1 MGDQKNLLLAILAS
15 LVVLLGFQLL
25 FPAEEIPNNNIT
37 QEKEESFAPVPEAI
51 AEMPKARNEIISES
65 ERIKINNQYIEGSI
79 TLTGARIDDIIL
91 KNYLTDL
98 SPNSDKVK
106 YLSPKGSSDS
116 YFAEYG
122 WVSTNNNIKLPD
134 ANSIWTSN
142 KNTIST
148 NSPVVLSWDNG
159 NGLIFKRT
167 INIDEEYMFSIEQ
180 TIINNTSEKISLYPY
195 GLLNRTG
202 YPKLSGLFIL
212 HEGPIGVL
220 NDRVKELDYDDLE
233 EEKKLSEKSNTGWLG
248 ITDKYWLAALIPD
261 QNFEFEGFFQSFD
274 QSENIKFQTSYL
286 GPQINITPNSER
298 SYSSRFYTG
307 AKELPILD
315 KHEKNGIPMFDKA
328 IDFGWFYV
336 ITKPLAYLLNFFS
349 SYLGNV
355 GLAIIALTICIR
367 IILFPLANKSFKSMS
382 KMKVL
387 QPKMMEIRE
396 RYGNDKV
403 QMQKEVMALYKK
415 EKANPLAGCLPI
427 LLQIPVFFAL
437 YKVLTVTLEMRQ
449 APFYGWI
456 KDLSVPDPYSVFNLF
471 GIIPIDLPSFLII
484 GIWPLLMGGT
494 MFLQQKL
501 NPAPPDPVQAKVMA
515 MLPLIFIFLFA
526 QFAAGLVLYWTCNN
540 VLSIAQQWIIMRK
553 LDNEKQEK

>member
-25 FPAEEIPNNNIT
+25 FPAEEIPKNNT
-37 QEKEESFAPVPEAI
+37 VLDREDSFAPTPEVI
-51 AEMPKARNEIISES
+51 TEMPKARNEIIDES
-65 ERIKINNQYIEGSI
+65 ERININNQYINGSI

-98 SPNSDKVK
+98 SPNSENVK
-106 YLSPKGSSDS
+106 YLSPKGSNNS

-122 WVSTNNNIKLPD
+122 WVSTNSDIELPKPNTVWISDKNI
-134 ANSIWTSN
+134 
-142 KNTIST
+142 ISP
-148 NSPVVLSWDNG
+148 NSPVTLTWDNG
-159 NGLIFKRT
+159 NGLIFKRK
-167 INIDEEYMFSIEQ
+167 ISIDNEYMFNIEQ
-180 TIINNTSEKISLYPY
+180 IVTNNTSKDINLYPY

-202 YPKLSGLFIL
+202 FPKLSGLFIL

-220 NDRVKELDYDDLE
+220 NDRVKEIDYDDLE
-233 EEKKLSEKSNTGWLG
+233 DEKKISEKSNNGWLG
-248 ITDKYWLAALIPD
+248 ITDKYWLAALIPN
-261 QNFEFEGFFQSFD
+261 QKLSFEAFFQSFD
-274 QSENIKFQTSYL
+274 HTENIKFQTSYL
-286 GPQINITPNSER
+286 GPQINIRPNSE
-298 SYSSRFYTG
+298 SAYSSRFYTG

-315 KHEKNGIPMFDKA
+315 KHEKNDIPMFDKA

-456 KDLSVPDPYSVFNLF
+456 KDLSVPDPYSIFNLF
-471 GIIPIDLPSFLII
+471 GLIPIDLPSFLII
-484 GIWPLLMGGT
+484 GIWPLLMGAT

-515 MLPLIFIFLFA
+515 MLPFIFIFLFA

-540 VLSIAQQWIIMRK
+540 VLSIAQQWIIMKK
-553 LDNEKQEK
+553 LDNEKQAK

>member
-25 FPAEEIPNNNIT
+25 FPTEEIPNNNIT
-37 QEKEESFAPVPEAI
+37 QEKDESFAPEPEAI

-65 ERIKINNQYIEGSI
+65 ERIKINNKYIEGSI

-167 INIDEEYMFSIEQ
+167 INIDEQYMFSIEQ
-180 TIINNTSEKISLYPY
+180 TIINNTSEEISLYPY
-195 GLLNRTG
+195 GLLNRSG
-202 YPKLSGLFIL
+202 FPKLSGLFIL

-233 EEKKLSEKSNTGWLG
+233 EEKKISEKSNTGWLG

-261 QNFEFEGFFQSFD
+261 QNFQFEGFFQSFN

-286 GPQINITPNSER
+286 GPKISVTPNSER
-298 SYSSRFYTG
+298 NYSSRFYTG

-315 KHEKNGIPMFDKA
+315 IHEKNGIPMFDKA

-456 KDLSVPDPYSVFNLF
+456 KDLSVPDPYSIFNLF
-471 GIIPIDLPSFLII
+471 GLIPIDLPSFLII